1 MMKLI
6 ETENLNISFFS
17 RKTGRVVHAVNDVSF
32 SVGEGAFVGLVGES
46 GCGKSTLA
54 QLLLGLRK
62 PDSGRILIGE
72 RLISYPFPRSAYQ
85 TIQMVFQLPS
95 ESFDPRR
102 TIGDSIMDI
111 QKNFGVHPKEGLKNG
126 TALLER
132 VGLGETFLKRYPSE
146 MSGGECQRAAIA
158 RALSVRPKVLVCD
171 EVTSAL
177 DVSVQA
183 QIVELL
189 CGLREEY
196 GLSLLF
202 ISHDLALVQGLC
214 EQIMVMRDGKI
225 IEAGETKKVLND
237 PENSYTRHLIN
248 SILEVS

>member
-1 MMKLI
+1 MKLI
-6 ETENLNISFFS
+6 ETEKLDVSFFS
-17 RKTGRVVHAVNDVSF
+17 GKTGRVVHAVNEVSF
-32 SVGEGAFVGLVGES
+32 SVEEGAFVGLVGES

-54 QLLLGLRK
+54 RLLLGLRK

-72 RLISYPFPRSAYQ
+72 RPVPYPFPRSVYQ
-85 TIQMVFQLPS
+85 TIQMVFQLPA

-102 TIGDSIMDI
+102 TIGDSIARV
-111 QKNFGVHPKEGLKNG
+111 QRNFGVSKKEAMEQA
-126 TALLER
+126 ALLLKR
-132 VGLGETFLKRYPSE
+132 VGLSEAFLNRYPSQ

-158 RALSVRPKVLVCD
+158 RAISVRPKLLVCD

-183 QIVELL
+183 QIAELL

-214 EQIMVMRDGKI
+214 EQIMVMQDGSI
-225 IEAGETKKVLND
+225 IESGETKKVLNN

>member
-1 MMKLI
+1 MKLI
-6 ETENLNISFFS
+6 ETEKLDVGFFS
-17 RKTGRVVHAVNDVSF
+17 GKTGRAVHAVNEVSF
-32 SVGEGAFVGLVGES
+32 SVEEGTFVGLVGES

-54 QLLLGLRK
+54 RLLLGLQK
-62 PDSGRILIGE
+62 PDSGRILIEE
-72 RLISYPFPRSAYQ
+72 RPVSYPFPRSIYQ
-85 TIQMVFQLPS
+85 TIQMVFQLPA

-102 TIGDSIMDI
+102 TIGDSIIRM
-111 QKNFGVHPKEGLKNG
+111 QRNFGVPKREAMEQA
-126 TALLER
+126 ALLLRR
-132 VGLGETFLKRYPSE
+132 VGLSEAFLNRYPSQ

-158 RALSVRPKVLVCD
+158 RAISVRPRILVCD

-214 EQIMVMRDGKI
+214 EQIMVMQDGKI
-225 IEAGETKKVLND
+225 IEAGETKKVLSD
-237 PENSYTRHLIN
+237 PENSYTRHLID